1 MFTKNQYI
9 RGGGGGGG
17 GGGRLCKK
25 GGVGQFT
32 GLMQL

>member
-9 RGGGGGGG
+9 GGGGGG
-17 GGGRLCKK
+17 LCKK